1 MNNKKEAGSS
11 AAKLQNSLLFSIRD
25 HKRLLLRDVFADIQC
40 DRYDDNDTLYN
51 VLIVGRDS
59 KELHGGFQQ
68 LEYEN
73 TDDNTGDTADTTVYG
88 YTADGAGCDCLQ
100 LVTLTHVNA
109 GTAGLCAEKEACDCL
124 QSGCG
129 YVDDDLGFLYV
140 NA

>member
-88 YTADGAGCDCLQ
+88 YMLTLAPPAFAPRRKPAIAYRAAA
-100 LVTLTHVNA
+100 VT
-109 GTAGLCAEKEACDCL
+109 
-124 QSGCG
+124 
-129 YVDDDLGFLYV
+129 
-140 NA
+140 